1 MSTFPRSPD
10 AVRERWTA
18 AGAWD
23 GRLLDA
29 WVDAADPARL
39 AVVDGDV
46 RLTYAELADR
56 VARCTAGLR
65 RLGVQPGDVVA
76 QQLPNWWEALV
87 VHLATIRLGAVSNP
101 LMPIL
106 RDAEMRFSLRSGGA
120 RVLVVPGVFRGY
132 DHAALA
138 DRLRPDCPALE
149 HVVVARGGGFDEL
162 LATADGGHAEPGR
175 TSGDPVCLLYTSGT
189 ESDPKGAVHSH
200 DTLGHEDRS
209 MVAHVQLTPD
219 DVVLSAS
226 PVAHVTGVLYGFH
239 LASLL
244 GTAVVFCDV
253 WSPERGWELVTAE
266 GCTVTVAATPFL
278 HGLTHSSARPASSTL
293 RVFGCGGADVPP
305 ELVREAA
312 RDLDCTVVRV
322 YGSTEIPTVTAG
334 HADDPADLRAETD
347 GRVVGLGELRVV
359 DDDEREVPAGTV
371 GHLRAR
377 APEMFLGYH
386 RLDRQVVDAEG
397 WFATGDLGR
406 VDDAGYLTVTGRS
419 KDLILRGGEN
429 ISAKE
434 VEDHLYRHPDVAD
447 VAVVAV
453 PDPVL
458 TERGCAVVVPRPGAT
473 VTLGSLTAF
482 LDGLGI
488 AKQKYPESL
497 VVVDGLPR
505 TPTGKVQKNVL
516 RQQVR
521 LRPDVR
527 ALLAT
532 FARAGVQTYDRVG
545 LAAAREQVRGAVRLQ
560 KPVAEVAGT
569 HDVDAGVPVRVY
581 PGTSGTVLVYLHGGG
596 FVLGDLEVV
605 DRPCRALAAA
615 SGATVVSVDYRLA
628 PESPSPGPV
637 HDGLAA
643 VRWARG
649 LGERLVLL
657 GDSAGGALAAAVS
670 AALRDAGEPLPDR
683 QLLVYPTLAPPTD
696 TPSMLAQADGPLM
709 TRRELDWFWGL
720 YLDGADPDPVAAPLL
735 ATDLAGLPPTTV
747 VVAELDP
754 LRDEGRAYAA
764 RLAEAGVP
772 VELVE
777 YAGAVHGFWWL
788 DKALAQ
794 ADELTAD
801 LARWVQR

>member
-1 MSTFPRSPD
+1 VTAFPRSPA
-10 AVRERWTA
+10 AVRERWTT

-23 GRLLDA
+23 GVLLDA

-39 AVVDGDV
+39 AVVDGRV

-56 VARCTAGLR
+56 VVRCTAGLR
-65 RLGVQPGDVVA
+65 RLGVRPGDVVA

-106 RDAEMRFSLRSGGA
+106 RDAEMRFALRSGGA
-120 RVLVVPGVFRGY
+120 RVLVVPGVFRGF

-138 DRLRPDCPALE
+138 ERLRPDCPALE
-149 HVVVARGGGFDEL
+149 HVVVARGGGFADL
-162 LATADGGHAEPGR
+162 LATAEGGHAEPGR

-209 MVAHVQLTPD
+209 MVAHLQLTAE

-253 WSPERGWELVTAE
+253 WSPERGWALIGEE
-266 GCTVTVAATPFL
+266 GCSVTVAATPFL
-278 HGLTHSSARPASSTL
+278 HGLTHSPARPTSSTL

-305 ELVREAA
+305 ELVREAT
-312 RDLDCTVVRV
+312 RELDCTVVRV

-334 HADDPADLRAETD
+334 HADDPADLRADTD

-359 DDDEREVPAGTV
+359 DDEEREVPAGTV

-386 RLDRQVVDAEG
+386 GLDRQVVDAEG

-406 VDDAGYLTVTGRS
+406 VDAAGYLTVTGRS

-473 VTLGSLTAF
+473 VTLESLTAF

-488 AKQKYPESL
+488 ARQKYPESL

-505 TPTGKVQKNVL
+505 TPTGKVQKNLL
-516 RQQVR
+516 R
-521 LRPDVR
+521 
-527 ALLAT
+527 
-532 FARAGVQTYDRVG
+532 
-545 LAAAREQVRGAVRLQ
+545 
-560 KPVAEVAGT
+560 
-569 HDVDAGVPVRVY
+569 
-581 PGTSGTVLVYLHGGG
+581 
-596 FVLGDLEVV
+596 
-605 DRPCRALAAA
+605 
-615 SGATVVSVDYRLA
+615 
-628 PESPSPGPV
+628 
-637 HDGLAA
+637 AA
-643 VRWARG
+643 VRN
-649 LGERLVLL
+649 
-657 GDSAGGALAAAVS
+657 S
-670 AALRDAGEPLPDR
+670 PH
-683 QLLVYPTLAPPTD
+683 T
-696 TPSMLAQADGPLM
+696 
-709 TRRELDWFWGL
+709 
-720 YLDGADPDPVAAPLL
+720 
-735 ATDLAGLPPTTV
+735 
-747 VVAELDP
+747 
-754 LRDEGRAYAA
+754 
-764 RLAEAGVP
+764 
-772 VELVE
+772 
-777 YAGAVHGFWWL
+777 
-788 DKALAQ
+788 
-794 ADELTAD
+794 
-801 LARWVQR
+801 

>member
-1 MSTFPRSPD
+1 MTAFPQATP
-10 AVRERWTA
+10 AARERWTA

-23 GRLLDA
+23 GTLLDA

-39 AVVDGDV
+39 AVVDADV

-56 VARCTAGLR
+56 VVRCTAGLR
-65 RLGVQPGDVVA
+65 RLGVGPGDVVA

-106 RDAEMRFSLRSGGA
+106 RDAEMTFALRSGGA
-120 RVLVVPGVFRGY
+120 RVLVVPGVFRGH
-132 DHAALA
+132 DHTALA
-138 DRLRPDCPALE
+138 ERLRPVCPALE
-149 HVVVARGGGFDEL
+149 HVVVARGGDFDDL
-162 LATADGGHAEPGR
+162 LSTADGGHAEPGR
-175 TSGDPVCLLYTSGT
+175 SSGDPVCLLYTSGT

-209 MVAHVQLTPD
+209 MVTHLQLTAS

-253 WSPERGWELVTAE
+253 WSPERGWSLITAE

-278 HGLTHSSARPASSTL
+278 HGLTHSPARPATSTL

-305 ELVREAA
+305 ELVREAT
-312 RDLDCTVVRV
+312 RELDCTVVRV

-334 HADDPADLRAETD
+334 HADDPADLRADTD

-359 DDDEREVPAGTV
+359 DDEEREVPPGTV

-386 RLDRQVVDAEG
+386 GLDRDVVDAEG

-406 VDDAGYLTVTGRS
+406 VDDAGFLTVTGRS

-473 VTLGSLTAF
+473 VTLESLTAF

-497 VVVDGLPR
+497 VLVGDLPR

-521 LRPDVR
+521 LRPDVQ
-527 ALLAT
+527 ALVEKFAT
-532 FARAGVQTYDRVG
+532 AGVQTYDRVG
-545 LAAAREQVRGAVRLQ
+545 VAAARDQVRGAIRLQ
-560 KPVAEVAGT
+560 RPAPDVAGT
-569 HDVDAGVPVRVY
+569 YDVDLGFPARVY
-581 PGTSGTVLVYLHGGG
+581 PGTTGTVLVYLHGGG

-615 SGATVVSVDYRLA
+615 SGATVVSVAYRLA
-628 PESPSPGPV
+628 PESPFPGPV
-637 HDGLAA
+637 HDCLAA
-643 VRWARG
+643 VRWARD
-649 LGERLVLL
+649 LGDRLVLL

-670 AALRDAGEPLPDR
+670 TLLRDDGGTLPAA

-696 TPSMLAQADGPLM
+696 TPSMLARADGPFM
-709 TRRELDWFWGL
+709 TRRELDWFWDL
-720 YLDGADPDPVAAPLL
+720 YLAGAEPGPLSAPLL
-735 ATDLAGLPPTTV
+735 ADDLAGLPPTTV

-764 RLAEAGVP
+764 RLREAGVP

-777 YAGAVHGFWWL
+777 YPGAVHGFWWL
-788 DKALAQ
+788 SRALGQ

-801 LARWVQR
+801 LARRVQR